1 MLDVELIARRPVRVY
16 ALRLKTMTGKTF
28 IIQPTE
34 SGDGLVVKAPGVFA
48 QGGKPGEM
56 LLLTVGDDGD
66 VA

>member
-34 SGDGLVVKAPGVFA
+34 DGNGLVIKAPGVFA
-48 QGGKPGEM
+48 QGGKPGEVLIM
-56 LLLTVGDDGD
+56 TVRDDGI
-66 VA
+66 